1 MSPPSVRGPLHGT
14 TVLVAGAGFAGL
26 AAARDLERGGATVTV
41 VEARQRV
48 GGRVWTIRD
57 GFAKHQHAEG
67 GADLIEANQTA
78 LLGVVKDLGLETA
91 PILRGGFM
99 YYGANQRGRLAIQT
113 QESTFRRI
121 APMMAELIRDYQAS
135 ERRWDSG
142 IAARYARESVMGW
155 LDRMSAPKYLRQ
167 RVGALRGLF
176 LADPED
182 LSLLALIDFFA
193 ADGSGPEGLSRVV
206 GGNDRIAS
214 EMARH
219 LETPPRFDV
228 VLRRIRQAR
237 NGVTVTLDTPAG
249 RIEQRVNYVVSA
261 MPASTLR
268 DVEISPAL
276 PELQRRAIATLRYG
290 PATRVLLQFE
300 RRFWHKPGR
309 PRAFGSD
316 QSTGAVWDGNEQQ
329 RGPAGILSLLAG
341 GSASAALQR
350 IMAREHAAGVAERL
364 RWLGRPA
371 PLIGSASV
379 SWEHDPW
386 ARGGYAYFDPS
397 FDPLCRDA
405 LARPAGRV
413 MFAGEHTSQRWQ
425 GYMNG
430 AVESGQRAAAEVAA
444 HATTPGL
451 ARSSLL

>member
-1 MSPPSVRGPLHGT
+1 MSSPSSHGPLSGT
-14 TVLVAGAGFAGL
+14 TVLVAGAGLAGL
-26 AAARDLERGGATVTV
+26 AAARDLERRGATVSV
-41 VEARQRV
+41 IEARQRV

-57 GFAKHQHAEG
+57 GFARHQHAEG

-78 LLGVVKDLGLETA
+78 LLGVVKELAIETA

-99 YYGANQRGRLAIQT
+99 YYGANPRGRLAIQS
-113 QESTFRRI
+113 QERTFRRI
-121 APMMAELIRDYQAS
+121 GPMMADLIRDYQTS

-142 IAARYARESVMGW
+142 IAARYAGESVMGW
-155 LDRMSAPKYLRQ
+155 LDRMAAPAFLRQ
-167 RVGALRGLF
+167 RVRALRGLF

-193 ADGSGPEGLSRVV
+193 ADGAGPEGLSRVI

-214 EMARH
+214 EMARR
-219 LETPPRFDV
+219 LRTPPRFDV
-228 VLRRIRQAR
+228 VLRRIRQGR
-237 NGVTVTLDTPAG
+237 HGVTVTLDTPAG
-249 RIEQRVNYVVSA
+249 RIEQRANYVVSA
-261 MPASTLR
+261 LPASTLR

-276 PELQRRAIATLRYG
+276 PELQRRAIAALRYG

-300 RRFWHKPGR
+300 TRFWQKRGR

-316 QSTGAVWDGNEQQ
+316 QPTGAVWDGNEQQ

-341 GSASAALQR
+341 GSASVALQSLL
-350 IMAREHAAGVAERL
+350 AREQHAGVARRL
-364 RWLGRPA
+364 RWLGRP
-371 PLIGSASV
+371 SALLASKAIT
-379 SWEHDPW
+379 WEDDRW

-397 FDPLCRDA
+397 FDPLGRDA

-430 AVESGQRAAAEVAA
+430 AIESGQRAAAEIAA
-444 HATTPGL
+444 HATMRAGF
-451 ARSSLL
+451 